1 MGGVGSG
8 RWLRAGLLAGGG
20 VLFGVLV
27 WQIGP
32 GAIASSF
39 TRLGWA
45 LALVLVFPFALITAF
60 DTLGWRYAFRRDR
73 VPFGALVRARIA
85 GEAVNGTTPTG
96 SVGGEAVKAWLVR
109 RDVSYA
115 ESVPSIVIAKTTITI
130 AQAIFLLIG
139 IVLAWT
145 TLDLTGQIL
154 SGMVWLLIVEIVAVG
169 GFFTAQVV
177 GLVARGGRMLRW
189 FGVVS
194 DVSAAEEL
202 DGALR
207 RYYRVQWRRF
217 ALSTAFHTVGW
228 LLGALEAWAILW
240 MLGVTPSLVT
250 ATVIEALGSGVR
262 FASFM
267 VPASLGAFEGANAAA
282 FGALGFGASAG
293 LAFSFV
299 RRARQAVWIA
309 IGVLVLA
316 AMRWRDART
325 PSPPARP
332 RRRSAPSAPRSRR
345 AGRAAAAPDA

>member
-1 MGGVGSG
+1 MRFVKPLLLVLGAILLVVLVHRVGTEPILST
-8 RWLRAGLLAGGG
+8 LRALRWWQFLLICLPYAVIVG
-20 VLFGVLV
+20 V
-27 WQIGP
+27 
-32 GAIASSF
+32 
-39 TRLGWA
+39 
-45 LALVLVFPFALITAF
+45 
-60 DTLGWRYAFRRDR
+60 DTLGWRYAFAQDR
-73 VPFGALVRARIA
+73 AGFWRLYGARLA
-85 GEAVNGTTPTG
+85 GEALNLVTAVG

-145 TLDLTGQIL
+145 TLDVTGQVL
-154 SGMVWLLIVEIVAVG
+154 SGMLWLLVVEVLAVG
-169 GFFTAQVV
+169 GFFGAQML

-202 DGALR
+202 DASLR
-207 RYYRVQWRRF
+207 RYYRVEWRRF
-217 ALSTAFHTVGW
+217 VLSTAFHTVGW

-240 MLGVTPSLVT
+240 VLGITPLLLT
-250 ATVIEALGSGVR
+250 ATVIEAFGSGVR

-293 LAFSFV
+293 LAFAFV

-309 IGVLVLA
+309 IGVLVLV
-316 AMRWRDART
+316 AMRALDARR
-325 PSPPARP
+325 PSPPAHP
-332 RRRSAPSAPRSRR
+332 RRSSVPSESRSRR
-345 AGRAAAAPDA
+345 AEREAAAPDA